1 MHIESHGVT
10 SVDSEILPQQT
21 ADSLPEASFRQEALA
36 AQQTADSTPEPSFR
50 QEPVPAQQDP
60 YARHITQEGVSVQT
74 LQPPVPDA
82 AQAVAGRLRRARA
95 ALAARTR
102 QIHGPL
108 PMLPRKLLPRPAS
121 AAPAT
126 LEGLALLQ
134 AAQVESPDEVDVVR
148 LHSRGISCIQA
159 DEVAYF
165 CNLRHL
171 DLSGN
176 QVTSLQPLATLP
188 ALHTLLLP
196 GNCVTSL
203 MDCPKGSF
211 ASLEVLDLSFNGL
224 QPECLPQLGQWPQL
238 RQLDVSGNRLGRW
251 TAPEGSFS
259 LLRVLKAAQCSLQA
273 QCLHQLAALPCLT
286 DLCLAGNQRL
296 DLTANRI
303 ATVNEL
309 ETLISLPSL
318 QQLILVSNPVA
329 TRSATFTK
337 TFSNATVAT
346 SGILVTRSAS
356 SLHQTH
362 IATSS
367 LIIQLHADA
376 PQTPLIAHCLPPDLP
391 RVADL
396 PLQGINVTSG
406 ALAFEFSRERIA
418 EAFDRLQD
426 DIQLWSSALVD
437 SADAVSPSEVPHDMQ
452 LLQQQQQGPEVG
464 VGREGLGE
472 GAGNKSQGGEAD
484 QSAASEEG
492 SEETASTSGDTEAY
506 SHIRDPSVKL
516 AFDLGLDPGRLAIY
530 SGRQG
535 TDSASAVAALQFALS
550 HPLTE
555 ADEGLQKMPHF
566 HTMTRSIAAKQ
577 RSKVWVSD
585 VQQPE
590 LPLSFRMDKI
600 NTIEGILSGMKSR
613 ILGLEKNLVSH
624 LDLKKQAGLIPEK
637 SSIAPVSGNASVAMP
652 PQQ

>member
-1 MHIESHGVT
+1 MPGPTFS
-10 SVDSEILPQQT
+10 
-21 ADSLPEASFRQEALA
+21 QEAPA

-50 QEPVPAQQDP
+50 QGPIATQPDP

-82 AQAVAGRLRRARA
+82 AQTVAGRLRRARA
-95 ALAARTR
+95 ALEARTR
-102 QIHGPL
+102 QMHGPL

-121 AAPAT
+121 PAPAT

-134 AAQVESPDEVDVVR
+134 AAQVELPDEVDVVR
-148 LHSRGISCIQA
+148 LHSRGINCIQA

-176 QVTSLQPLATLP
+176 QIASLQPLATLA

-203 MDCPKGSF
+203 IDCPKGSF

-238 RQLDVSGNRLGRW
+238 RQLDMSGNRLGSW
-251 TAPEGSFS
+251 TAPEGSFPS
-259 LLRVLKAAQCSLQA
+259 LRVLKAAQCSLQA
-273 QCLHQLAALPCLT
+273 HCLHQLAALPCLT
-286 DLCLAGNQRL
+286 DLCLAGNHITKVHRSAVTGRSFTLLQRL

-303 ATVNEL
+303 ATVKEL
-309 ETLISLPSL
+309 ETLINLPSL
-318 QQLILVSNPVA
+318 QQLVLVSNPVA
-329 TRSATFTK
+329 ARSATFIK
-337 TFSNATVAT
+337 TFSNATLST
-346 SGILVTRSAS
+346 SSILITRSAS
-356 SLHQTH
+356 SLYQTNM
-362 IATSS
+362 ATSP
-367 LIIQLHADA
+367 LIIQLQAEA

-396 PLQGINVTSG
+396 PLQGVDVTSG
-406 ALAFEFSRERIA
+406 ALAFEFSHDRIA

-437 SADAVSPSEVPHDMQ
+437 SADAASPSEVPHDLHM
-452 LLQQQQQGPEVG
+452 LQQQQQGVEAG
-464 VGREGLGE
+464 VGGE
-472 GAGNKSQGGEAD
+472 GRGEGSGHDGQGGEAD
-484 QSAASEEG
+484 QSAASEQG
-492 SEETASTSGDTEAY
+492 SQETASTSGDTETY

-516 AFDLGLDPGRLAIY
+516 AVALGLDPGQLAIY
-530 SGRQG
+530 RGRQG

-555 ADEGLQKMPHF
+555 ADKGLQKMPHF

-577 RSKVWVSD
+577 RSKVWAPD

-590 LPLSFRMDKI
+590 LPLSFKMDKI

-613 ILGLEKNLVSH
+613 ILGLEKNLVSQ
-624 LDLKKQAGLIPEK
+624 LDLKKQAGFIPEK
-637 SSIAPVSGNASVAMP
+637 SLVAAVSGNTSLAMP

>member
-1 MHIESHGVT
+1 MPHKPQGAAQSLPQHSSENSQPEWSMHIESHGVT

-259 LLRVLKAAQCSLQA
+259 LLRVTKVLRSPVSGRSFNL
-273 QCLHQLAALPCLT
+273 L
-286 DLCLAGNQRL
+286 QRL

-391 RVADL
+391 R
-396 PLQGINVTSG
+396 
-406 ALAFEFSRERIA
+406 
-418 EAFDRLQD
+418 
-426 DIQLWSSALVD
+426 
-437 SADAVSPSEVPHDMQ
+437 

-535 TDSASAVAALQFALS
+535 
-550 HPLTE
+550 
-555 ADEGLQKMPHF
+555 
-566 HTMTRSIAAKQ
+566 
-577 RSKVWVSD
+577 
-585 VQQPE
+585 
-590 LPLSFRMDKI
+590 
-600 NTIEGILSGMKSR
+600 
-613 ILGLEKNLVSH
+613 
-624 LDLKKQAGLIPEK
+624 
-637 SSIAPVSGNASVAMP
+637 NASVAMP